1 MERSQRK
8 SKEDAAISDDVN
20 EFIASF
26 PALIVQ
32 ARSQHQDDKLFLAY
46 WVVKQ
51 LNSSLQHHLAAAQ
64 GGAYPP
70 EVLEQLKAIE
80 AEMETNREQHQRIA
94 TEKKEV
100 RALMRELRNE
110 DGWTLVGEHEGGNV
124 QVFYRGEKSTP
135 VHSIKMQGVVDSPA
149 LNLMAIMNEHAL
161 YDSWIPLLKEVR
173 LVKQISRYRKVMYLS
188 AHLPWPISSRDVL
201 LYGYGVDNLEEDRA
215 VIMIRSAGEGDI
227 EPHLIPP
234 VKSHVRADVQFTGVM
249 IQPISENQTR
259 LVMMTNVD
267 PKLAYMPYT
276 LLNWATK
283 VLSYQMWSTMA
294 KHAQEIEGSKYEEL
308 IAENEVFYADIK
320 AKLSS
325 LSFGARDDNEE
336 ADNVEHEQQQ
346 QRHSSSSREDSSG
359 SVEEGDED
367 SEEETHQ
374 QGGGQEEDSNKKT
387 KKKKKGGRLRTR
399 LSLRKHKHDAS
410 PAVAQ

>member
-161 YDSWIPLLKEVR
+161 YDSWIPLLK
-173 LVKQISRYRKVMYLS
+173 ISRYRKVMYLS

-234 VKSHVRADVQFTGVM
+234 VKSH
-249 IQPISENQTR
+249 PISENQTR

-283 VLSYQMWSTMA
+283 
-294 KHAQEIEGSKYEEL
+294 EIEGSKYEEL